1 MERIFTLITTP
12 TYLFFILLEL
22 YISNRE
28 RLGLYNFKETRNSLL
43 LGLGGLV
50 LDVAMKGV
58 SFFVLDGL
66 ARHSFLWTYWQE
78 HPVAAWVGVF
88 FAQDFCFYW
97 LHRAEHYCRV
107 LWAVHST
114 HHSAERYNL
123 TVALRSSMF
132 QPLYRYVFYVPAA
145 LLGFDGVHILFIYAV
160 NQAYQFFLH
169 TETVG
174 KLGLLERVLVT
185 PSHHRVHHASNVVY
199 LDKNMGQ
206 VLIIWDK
213 LFGTYA
219 EERAEEPTRFG
230 LTHPLPS
237 QNFVHVAFDEW
248 KHLAQDVSQPGLSW
262 SDKFHYIFAAPGW
275 SHDGRTLTSRQLRQ
289 QQSTVD
295 VERLEEVEA

>member
-1 MERIFTLITTP
+1 MERIFTFITTP
-12 TYLFFILLEL
+12 VYVFFIILEL
-22 YISNRE
+22 YISHRE

-50 LDVAMKGV
+50 IDVLMKGV
-58 SFFVLDGL
+58 TFFVLDQL
-66 ARHSFLWTYWQE
+66 AQHSPLWNFWQV
-78 HPVAAWVGVF
+78 HPVAAWAGVF
-88 FAQDFCFYW
+88 VAQDFCFYW

-132 QPLYRYVFYVPAA
+132 QPLYRYLFYVPAA
-145 LLGFDGVHILFIYAV
+145 LLGFDATHIMFIYAV

-174 KLGLLERVLVT
+174 KLGFLETFMVT
-185 PSHHRVHHASNVVY
+185 PSHHRVHHASNVAY

-219 EERAEEPTRFG
+219 EENPEDPTHFG
-230 LTHPLPS
+230 LTKPLPS
-237 QNFVHVAFDEW
+237 QKFTDVAFDEW
-248 KHLAQDVSQPGLSW
+248 RHLAEDLSKPGLDW
-262 SDKFHYIFAAPGW
+262 KDKFHYIFAPPGW
-275 SHDGRTLTSRQLRQ
+275 SHDGSTLTSSQLRQ
-289 QQSTVD
+289 SQPKESFRQ
-295 VERLEEVEA
+295 EEMVH

>member
-1 MERIFTLITTP
+1 MERIFTFITTP
-12 TYLFFILLEL
+12 VYIIFIVLEL
-22 YISNRE
+22 YISHRE

-50 LDVAMKGV
+50 IDILMKGV
-58 SFFVLDGL
+58 TFFVLDGL
-66 ARHSFLWTYWQE
+66 AEHSPFWHFWQRH
-78 HPVAAWVGVF
+78 PIAAWFGVF
-88 FAQDFCFYW
+88 LAQDFCFYW

-132 QPLYRYVFYVPAA
+132 QPVYRYLFYVPAA
-145 LLGFDGVHILFIYAV
+145 VLGFDATHIMFIYAV

-174 KLGLLERVLVT
+174 KLGILEKFMVT
-185 PSHHRVHHASNVVY
+185 PSHHRVHHASNVNY

-219 EERAEEPTRFG
+219 EEKPDDPTYFG
-230 LTHPLPS
+230 LTKPLPS
-237 QNFVHVAFDEW
+237 QKFTDVAFDEW
-248 KHLAQDVSQPGLSW
+248 RHLADDLGKPGLDW
-262 SDKFHYIFAAPGW
+262 KDKFNYIFAPPGW
-275 SHDGRTLTSRQLRQ
+275 SHDGSTLTSRQLRQ
-289 QQSTVD
+289 SHLKEVN
-295 VERLEEVEA
+295 REEEMVH